1 MSATTTVTN
10 TATTL
15 ATCYTID
22 ELIKGQA
29 ERPDNP
35 VLVAYPVT
43 DIDDFEEHTAKDLDR
58 YTDAAVEKY
67 RSLGLARANPEGNS
81 APVVAL
87 LAPSSFEV
95 IVTILAASRL
105 GWALLFLSTR
115 LTAPAHA
122 RLLQMAGCNAIIA
135 APQQQDMV
143 SQISHELTQSSASP
157 LKAVPLITRADC
169 RASATSVPIG
179 RVSAHTG
186 ALQGSKTAWIIH
198 SSGSTG
204 FPKPIFLSHRA
215 LLANFAKGLGL
226 RAFCASPLF
235 HSHGLMELFRCIYR
249 GAPMYMANHARPVT
263 RANLVRAMRAAA
275 PELVTAV
282 PFVLGLLAEGPD
294 GVAELVRAEVVMFA
308 GSACPDAVGDRL
320 VEAGVNLVANYGS
333 SETGAIMSSLRP
345 RGDTAWAYVRMAA
358 PVAPHVLMDEI
369 APGVF
374 ECVALESLA
383 SRGPSNCDDPP
394 NSFRTRDLF
403 TRHPDPARRH
413 WWKYLTR
420 LDDRLTLVNGEKVLP
435 LPIEGR
441 VRQSERVAEAV
452 VFGAGRAVPGL
463 LVFRALGERAM
474 GDGEFVEAVWEAV
487 EDANRGAESFSRIP
501 RELVVP
507 MPLGTEWPRTDK
519 GTVVRQQV
527 YDVFKDVID
536 GAYAR
541 FEQIDQDA
549 DSDEPLL
556 SLDVPELEQWLLE
569 RLRVDLGA
577 QLQSAEAD
585 IFAAGVD
592 SLQTMR
598 MWSHI
603 RKTLDLGTRREELSQ
618 NVVYEK
624 GNVKVLAKHLY
635 GLRTGEEVE
644 QSDEDELLAM
654 QELVEK
660 YSIFDEHVPEDVSK
674 PEGEVVLCLQV
685 KAPRPAALY
694 FASSVSATGGLATL
708 LQASGGAGSANDMVV
723 VPEDVPQPLAA
734 AQKMGYGRSK
744 LVCEKIVQAAAERTR
759 MRACVLRIGQ
769 LVGDLWGVGDWNAT
783 EAIPLLVRG
792 AWSTGVLPA
801 LDETPSWLPI
811 DVAAAAILDIALPE
825 EGLRVDDE
833 TDETVRV
840 YHILNPNT
848 FHWTHDFIPALRRTG
863 LLPPFGLASPSE
875 WLAKLRDSD
884 HDVEKN
890 PSRKLLGFWEGKYG
904 GSNQGKRG
912 LSFDTTRTI
921 EKAPRLGNVLMA
933 DVLRNEGWV
942 ERVVRRWVELQ

>member
-1 MSATTTVTN
+1 
-10 TATTL
+10 
-15 ATCYTID
+15 
-22 ELIKGQA
+22 
-29 ERPDNP
+29 
-35 VLVAYPVT
+35 
-43 DIDDFEEHTAKDLDR
+43 
-58 YTDAAVEKY
+58 
-67 RSLGLARANPEGNS
+67 
-81 APVVAL
+81 
-87 LAPSSFEV
+87 
-95 IVTILAASRL
+95 
-105 GWALLFLSTR
+105 
-115 LTAPAHA
+115 
-122 RLLQMAGCNAIIA
+122 
-135 APQQQDMV
+135 MV

-157 LKAVPLITRADC
+157 LNAVPLITRADY

-179 RVSAHTG
+179 RVTAHTG

-294 GVAELVRAEVVMFA
+294 GVAELARAEVVMFA

-345 RGDTAWAYVRMAA
+345 RGDTDWAYVRMAA

-441 VRQSERVAEAV
+441 VRQSELVAEAV

-549 DSDEPLL
+549 GSDEPLL

-569 RLRVDLGA
+569 RFRVELGA

-598 MWSHI
+598 MWSLI

-660 YSIFDEHVPEDVSK
+660 YSIFDEHVPEIASK
-674 PEGEVVLCLQV
+674 PEGEVVVSICLQV
-685 KAPRPAALY
+685 
-694 FASSVSATGGLATL
+694 G
-708 LQASGGAGSANDMVV
+708 
-723 VPEDVPQPLAA
+723 
-734 AQKMGYGRSK
+734 
-744 LVCEKIVQAAAERTR
+744 
-759 MRACVLRIGQ
+759 
-769 LVGDLWGVGDWNAT
+769 
-783 EAIPLLVRG
+783 
-792 AWSTGVLPA
+792 
-801 LDETPSWLPI
+801 
-811 DVAAAAILDIALPE
+811 
-825 EGLRVDDE
+825 
-833 TDETVRV
+833 
-840 YHILNPNT
+840 T
-848 FHWTHDFIPALRRTG
+848 F
-863 LLPPFGLASPSE
+863 SC
-875 WLAKLRDSD
+875 
-884 HDVEKN
+884 
-890 PSRKLLGFWEGKYG
+890 
-904 GSNQGKRG
+904 
-912 LSFDTTRTI
+912 
-921 EKAPRLGNVLMA
+921 
-933 DVLRNEGWV
+933 
-942 ERVVRRWVELQ
+942 